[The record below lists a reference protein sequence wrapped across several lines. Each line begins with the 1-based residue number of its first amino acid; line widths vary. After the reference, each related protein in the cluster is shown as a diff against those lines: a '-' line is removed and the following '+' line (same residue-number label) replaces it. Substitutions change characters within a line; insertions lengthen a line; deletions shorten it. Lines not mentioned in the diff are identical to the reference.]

1 MADKLTKIELEEPD
15 KLQVFYEEFLDYAS
29 KNRTKLAIIVAAIV
43 AVVLIVAGWFIYDRH
58 YESKADEL
66 YQAAFPLEKSGDPK
80 AVASAVKMYRDLLA
94 QYPRS
99 DAAVFTSYRLGNL
112 FFKTGQFDEAIGFYD
127 GFLEKAS
134 GNNDLKTL
142 VLSALGASYEGKKDL
157 KKALEYY
164 EKAIVTPADNG
175 FAGMNYQNAGR
186 IYEEMNNKAKA
197 LEYYKK
203 ALAITVDPAAEIL
216 IKRKIAQNS

>member
-1 MADKLTKIELEEPD
+1 MADKLSKIELEEPD

-29 KNRTKLAIIVAAIV
+29 HNRTKMAIIAAAIA
-43 AVVLIVAGWFIYDRH
+43 AVILIIGGWFIYDRH
-58 YESKADEL
+58 YENKADEL
-66 YQAAFPLEKSGDPK
+66 YWAAFPLEKSGDPK
-80 AVASAVKMYRDLLA
+80 AIDSSVKTYRDLLE

-99 DAAVFTSYRLGNL
+99 DAAVFASYRLGNL
-112 FFKTGQFDEAIGFYD
+112 FFKAGKFDEAIGFYN

-142 VLSALGASYEGKKDL
+142 VLSALGAAYEGKKDL

-175 FAGMNYQNAGR
+175 FVGLNYQNAGR
-186 IYEEMNNKAKA
+186 IYEELNNKAKA

-216 IKRKIAQNS
+216 IKRKIAENS

>member
-1 MADKLTKIELEEPD
+1 MADKLSKIELEEPD

-29 KNRTKLAIIVAAIV
+29 KNRTKLAIIAAAVV
-43 AVVLIVAGWFIYDRH
+43 AVILIIGGWFIYDRH
-58 YESKADEL
+58 YEKKADEL
-66 YQAAFPLEKSGDPK
+66 YWSAFPLEKSDDARGVD
-80 AVASAVKMYRDLLA
+80 AAVKTYGDLLA

-99 DAAVFTSYRLGNL
+99 DAAVFASYRLGNL
-112 FFKTGQFDEAIGFYD
+112 FFKAGKFDEAIGFYN
-127 GFLEKAS
+127 GFLDKAS

-142 VLSALGASYEGKKDL
+142 VLSALGAAYEGKKDL

-175 FAGMNYQNAGR
+175 FVGLNYQNAGR
-186 IYEEMNNKAKA
+186 IYEEMKNKAKA

>member
-43 AVVLIVAGWFIYDRH
+43 AVMLIAGGWFLYDRH
-58 YESKADEL
+58 YENQADEL
-66 YQAAFPLEKSGDPK
+66 YWSAFPLEKSGDPK
-80 AVASAVKMYRDLLA
+80 EIEAAVKTYRDLLA
-94 QYPRS
+94 QFPRS
-99 DAAVFTSYRLGNL
+99 DAAALASYRLGNL
-112 FFKTGQFDEAIGFYD
+112 FFKTGRLDEAIGFYN
-127 GFLEKAS
+127 GFLEKVS
-134 GNNDLKTL
+134 GDNDLKTL

-157 KKALEYY
+157 KKALDYY
-164 EKAIVTPADNG
+164 EKAIVTPAGNG

-186 IYEEMNNKAKA
+186 VYEEMNNRAKA